1 MEEIV
6 NTIKLVINKTCDI
19 DLEEIN
25 EESSVV
31 DDLCMNSI
39 EILMMIVELEKKYG
53 IKFETR
59 DLRSIVTIKDIAD
72 YIVKKNENN

>member
-1 MEEIV
+1 MEEII